1 MCSPM
6 KGRARKTPPQTDMR
20 RPRTAD
26 MTNIPMKKA
35 PVASG
40 MMRILP
46 IREAPRQTFGSVD
59 PNNRQPSY

>member
-6 KGRARKTPPQTDMR
+6 KGRARNTPPKTDMR
-20 RPRTAD
+20 RSRTAD

-46 IREAPRQTFGSVD
+46 IREAPRQTFSSVD
-59 PNNRQPSY
+59 PNNLQPSY